1 MNVFYTV
8 FPILTIVVFGYVSA
22 NRRLL
27 SYSDCRSISRFSFNF
42 LIPLLLFIGT
52 VHTEIPGNMEWMFL
66 LSYYVVL
73 LFIFGLS
80 VFLGKVIFKF
90 SASEQSVFSMGA
102 SYSNATIV
110 GIPVCVYALGENSIL
125 PLFTIISIHNLIL
138 FSLGFIVAERNGFS
152 ISSLLQNIL
161 TIVRQLISSPITG
174 SLILGGL
181 VNIFDIAV
189 FKPLDDAITMMS
201 KAAVPAA
208 LFALGA
214 TLNQFEIK
222 GHLAPALMIVT
233 LKMVFFPLLVWLL
246 VFQLFAV
253 SRLWAS
259 TALLTAAMPVGISA
273 YIFSQQYKACEA
285 PIAASIII
293 STTASILTL
302 SALIAYVQPIV

>member
-1 MNVFYTV
+1 MNVFETV
-8 FPILTIVVFGYVSA
+8 FPILAIVVFGYLSA
-22 NRRLL
+22 NWRLL
-27 SYSDCRSISRFSFNF
+27 SGGDCRSISKFSFNF

-52 VHTEIPGNMEWMFL
+52 VHTEIPGNMEWTFL

-80 VFLGKVIFKF
+80 VCLGKVVFQF

-110 GIPVCVYALGENSIL
+110 GIPVCVYALGESSIL
-125 PLFTIISIHNLIL
+125 PLFMIISIHNLVL
-138 FSLGFIVAERNGFS
+138 FSLGFIVAERNAFS

-161 TIVRQLISSPITG
+161 GIVRQLITSPITG

-181 VNIFDIAV
+181 VNIFDIAI

-214 TLNQFEIK
+214 TLNQFKIK
-222 GHLAPALMIVT
+222 GNIAPALMIVT
-233 LKMVFFPLLVWLL
+233 LKMIFFPLLVWLL
-246 VFQLFAV
+246 VFKLFAV
-253 SRLWAS
+253 SELWAS

-273 YIFSQQYKACEA
+273 YIFSQQYKVCEA
-285 PIAASIII
+285 PIATSIII

-302 SALIAYVQPIV
+302 SVLIAYVRPFV